1 VTLAPAVWLSV
12 LGAMSVGLAYYLFVL
27 LPASEEQRL
36 EGAVRAFGRAV
47 ELRFPNHAGLT
58 EVVAR
63 LARRV
68 ASRLGLRAARIRQVE
83 MTARLRDIGLCAIPY
98 RLVNRRPWGDWTL
111 SETATYD
118 CHPEVGGAILETIP
132 LLNEYAEGVRQHH
145 APFAPDLDVPDR
157 RSPRLEARIVKVC
170 AEFVWY
176 SRHLGEATA
185 LSHLRSGIGTLYDP
199 LVAHEMLRIAREAG
213 PFEKAVTSSSN

>member
-1 VTLAPAVWLSV
+1 MTLAPALWLAV
-12 LGAMSVGLAYYLFVL
+12 IGAMSIGLAYYLFVL

-58 EVVAR
+58 DVVAR

-68 ASRLGLRAARIRQVE
+68 ALRLGLRPSRIRQVE

-132 LLNEYAEGVRQHH
+132 RLHEYAEGVRAHH
-145 APFAPDLDVPDR
+145 APFAPDEGTPDR
-157 RSPRLEARIVKVC
+157 RSPRLEARIVKAC
-170 AEFVWY
+170 AEYVWY
-176 SRHLGEATA
+176 CRHLGQAAA
-185 LSHLRSGIGTLYDP
+185 LNHLRQGIGTLYDP
-199 LVAHEMLRIAREAG
+199 LVAHELLRIARETG
-213 PFEKAVTSSSN
+213 SVEKAVTSSSN